1 MNQASISVAMATYNG
16 EAYIVQQIESILRQ
30 THPVDEIIIV
40 DDGSTDR
47 TVDYIRQLNCPLIRL
62 WQNETNL
69 GYIENFYKALAQTT
83 GAYIFLADQ
92 DDIWE
97 PDKVEQVLSVL
108 QGSEETMAVCT
119 GFTLID
125 AAGNPIPDARQYQIN
140 PFVLRRHKPVEPITL
155 HRLAFGNVLQ
165 GCTYGLRRAVVDAY
179 LQLHNAEVI
188 HDYQLMLIAA
198 SMGRVLYLNEPL
210 IRYRLHGN
218 NAVGFGKKERRIELP
233 NHKASRE
240 PFMARFFKQM
250 DTVTPVPHKRYY
262 LFLYYCRIP
271 YIKAILKRAFCGG

>member
-16 EAYIVQQIESILRQ
+16 EAYIVQQIESILHQ

-69 GYIENFYKALAQTT
+69 GYIENFYKALTQTT

-119 GFTLID
+119 G
-125 AAGNPIPDARQYQIN
+125 P
-140 PFVLRRHKPVEPITL
+140 
-155 HRLAFGNVLQ
+155 
-165 GCTYGLRRAVVDAY
+165 
-179 LQLHNAEVI
+179 
-188 HDYQLMLIAA
+188 
-198 SMGRVLYLNEPL
+198 
-210 IRYRLHGN
+210 
-218 NAVGFGKKERRIELP
+218 
-233 NHKASRE
+233 
-240 PFMARFFKQM
+240 
-250 DTVTPVPHKRYY
+250 
-262 LFLYYCRIP
+262 
-271 YIKAILKRAFCGG
+271 